1 MLTALNDRKPVG
13 NETLGIVDSFI
24 IDTIVGNTLYSSD
37 GVSMTLSDIGAAKL
51 RPEVGSRYYLFSGG
65 LIGILS
71 ADDIDAERT
80 LNEKARY
87 IRAHVAARRSA
98 IESKYWI
105 RVIQEGDLHHW
116 LPAYPL
122 SVLQMS

>member
-1 MLTALNDRKPVG
+1 MLTALNDRQPVG
-13 NETLGIVDSFI
+13 NEILGIIDSFV
-24 IDTIVGNTLYSSD
+24 IDSIVGNTIYSSD
-37 GVSMTLSDIGAAKL
+37 GVSMTLSDIGTAKL
-51 RPEVGSRYYLFSGG
+51 KPEVGSRYYLFSGG

-105 RVIQEGDLHHW
+105 RVIQEGDMHHW

>member
-1 MLTALNDRKPVG
+1 MLTVLNERKPAG
-13 NETLGIVDSFI
+13 NAVLGIIDSFV
-24 IDTIVGNTLYSSD
+24 IDKMIGNTLYSAD
-37 GVSMTLSDIGAAKL
+37 GVSMTLSEMGVKKL
-51 RPEVGSRYYLFSGG
+51 MPEVGSRYYLFTGG
-65 LIGILS
+65 LVGILS
-71 ADDIDAERT
+71 ADDITAERT

-87 IRAHVAARRSA
+87 IRAHVAARRNA

-105 RVIQEGDLHHW
+105 RAIMEDELYHW

>member
-1 MLTALNDRKPVG
+1 MLTALNDRQPVG
-13 NETLGIVDSFI
+13 NEILGIIDSFV
-24 IDTIVGNTLYSSD
+24 IDTIVGNTIYSSD
-37 GVSMTLSDIGAAKL
+37 GVSMTLSDIGTAKL
-51 RPEVGSRYYLFSGG
+51 KPEVGSRYYLFSGG

-105 RVIQEGDLHHW
+105 RVIQEGDMHHW